1 MICAWEP
8 LCAILPEWLRCEVKK
23 YADLPPQE
31 IRLRLGQVPELI
43 MGDYSLWLDRIVSR
57 DDLNHVVNT
66 ASRYSPWAAATIQ
79 NGYITSAGGH
89 RIGICGD
96 VVIIDGAMTGIRTVR
111 SLCIR
116 VAKDYAGICGT
127 AAKLKG
133 SILLIGP
140 PGSGKTTL
148 LRDLTR
154 TIAGKETVGV
164 VDERGE
170 LFPEGITRGRKM
182 DVLTGC
188 SKRQGIETLLR
199 TMGPDSIAVD
209 EVSSEQ
215 DCAAIVK
222 AGWCGVRLL
231 ATAHA
236 ASLSDLTDRPVYR
249 PLVSCNLFEHIL
261 VLNRDKLWREERIAI

>member
-1 MICAWEP
+1 
-8 LCAILPEWLRCEVKK
+8 
-23 YADLPPQE
+23 
-31 IRLRLGQVPELI
+31 
-43 MGDYSLWLDRIVSR
+43 
-57 DDLNHVVNT
+57 
-66 ASRYSPWAAATIQ
+66 
-79 NGYITSAGGH
+79 
-89 RIGICGD
+89 
-96 VVIIDGAMTGIRTVR
+96 
-111 SLCIR
+111 
-116 VAKDYAGICGT
+116 
-127 AAKLKG
+127 
-133 SILLIGP
+133 
-140 PGSGKTTL
+140 
-148 LRDLTR
+148 
-154 TIAGKETVGV
+154 
-164 VDERGE
+164 
-170 LFPEGITRGRKM
+170 M